1 MPTSTIPAAIAGL
14 IATLKAAPGLA
25 GVVVHD
31 GPPTTAET
39 PDWVAV
45 GYDPTDPLT
54 SVDASQVPASLG
66 NRAREESYEIAC
78 SLAAWSGDEDMA
90 ARRVRALDLF
100 AAVEAAVRTDI
111 TLGGAV
117 RTAQVASYLLTQ
129 EQTQQG
135 ASAGVRF
142 RIACSARLT

>member
-1 MPTSTIPAAIAGL
+1 MATSTIPAAIGGLLATLRSAAGL
-14 IATLKAAPGLA
+14 S
-25 GVVVHD
+25 GVAVYD
-31 GPPTTAET
+31 GPPMTAD
-39 PDWVAV
+39 PADWVAV

-66 NRAREESYEIAC
+66 NRAREESYEVVC
-78 SLAAWSGDEDMA
+78 SLASWSGDEDMA

-117 RTAQVASYLLTQ
+117 RTAQIASYSLTQ
-129 EQTQQG
+129 EQTGQG

-142 RIACSARLT
+142 RVGCSARLT